1 MGMESAALEAGFS
14 DLVFLALNHGVDSVE
29 GGGPLIPFVMVES
42 KGQREL
48 RRFVL
53 ERIEESVE
61 AAFAFASNAQNEADR
76 VAVAFDGYLTWQ
88 GKRTD
93 AIYVE
98 ASDGP
103 TAAHVLVAQRYRP
116 KRPLSKLKRVGDPL
130 FLDAEEKGKLR
141 R

>member
-1 MGMESAALEAGFS
+1 VG
-14 DLVFLALNHGVDSVE
+14 SVE
-29 GGGPLIPFVMVES
+29 GGGALIPFVLVES
-42 KGQREL
+42 KGQREI

-61 AAFAFASNAQNEADR
+61 ATFAFASNAQNEADR

-103 TAAHVLVAQRYRP
+103 TAAHVLVAQRTD
-116 KRPLSKLKRVGDPL
+116 LSALSPN
-130 FLDAEEKGKLR
+130 
-141 R
+141 